1 MGDYKQDY
9 VMVNCNDGKFKENSH
24 VGISGQSKKRRWLN
38 RRTKLELCLLI
49 VCFILILLAVILII
63 LYAVNISSQGKNEV
77 CYSADCVKTAAR
89 VMNGM
94 DSTVN
99 PCDDFFQYACGQW
112 NKKNSIPSDA
122 SSINT
127 FSKLRDELQVILN
140 ELLAEPITTDE
151 PESVI
156 KAKQYYKSCM
166 NETEIERRDLQPL
179 RAFIVELGGWPVLD
193 ANWDVNKF
201 TVLDL
206 TLKLKMLSNS
216 VLVHSAASSDDR
228 NSSARMIIVDQPILG
243 MPGRDYY
250 LKGRQDKTLKA
261 YEQYALDF
269 ALALGADKAYA
280 EQEIA
285 SMIDFEIKLA
295 NVTMPEEKRRDSEAL
310 YHKTTVGELAQN
322 FSQWDWMTY
331 FNRMFNVVNHTINA
345 SEPVVV
351 YAPEYLE
358 QALPVI
364 FSTSNRTVANY
375 LVWRILKNRVNNL
388 PSKYRDIKNR
398 YDKVLY
404 GTGTERPRF
413 RTCVDYTKEYLGMAV
428 GRIFVQK
435 HFKHGAKA
443 DAEAMI
449 ANIRQAFNDLLLSV
463 EWMDADTKKV
473 AKEKAD
479 AIQYKIGYPEAIMND
494 TALNEFYKML
504 NYDENKYFEN
514 VLVNLREFVLS
525 SLKKL
530 RDPVDKNKWSTT
542 PAVVNAF
549 YSSSRNQIMFP
560 AGILQPP
567 FYSQTYPKSM
577 NYGGIGMVIGHEITH
592 GFDDEGRQFDK
603 NGNLQQWW
611 TESAIGNFKTRA
623 QCIIDQYSNYT
634 VPSINMNLNGI
645 QTQGENIADNGG
657 LKQAYQAY
665 RDWVK
670 TARNGIEES
679 RLPGLEHLTNDQ
691 LFFLNFAQVWC
702 GTLRDEA
709 YINRISTGRHS
720 PGEFRV
726 IGSVS
731 NTKEFSEAYSCPSGS
746 PMNPVHKCQVW

>member
-1 MGDYKQDY
+1 MFSSKYS
-9 VMVNCNDGKFKENSH
+9 VNKDLTDDNGLTSSTVQILSPSD
-24 VGISGQSKKRRWLN
+24 GQSKKRRWLN

-228 NSSARMIIVDQPILG
+228 NSSARMII
-243 MPGRDYY
+243 
-250 LKGRQDKTLKA
+250 
-261 YEQYALDF
+261 
-269 ALALGADKAYA
+269 
-280 EQEIA
+280 
-285 SMIDFEIKLA
+285 
-295 NVTMPEEKRRDSEAL
+295 
-310 YHKTTVGELAQN
+310 
-322 FSQWDWMTY
+322 WDWMTY